1 MNFAKSLTARF
12 LQNTSGR
19 LLLLIQDLTEIIKS
33 IKVIFLIK
41 MTFFPSLLVKP
52 QTISSTLKCLKND
65 FLSNK
70 LTVTKK
76 FFPRSLINPFLI
88 QNPWQKLTFDAARKL
103 VTYYHYYAKMRM
115 IWLTTSFDIFTSI
128 CCTALEMKL
137 CVEDCFSKYGQI
149 RGFLWIWSH
158 LLKKSLMGN
167 FFFCAVNAGWQ
178 CRYTVPDLNC
188 FDLLFY

>member
-1 MNFAKSLTARF
+1 MRSRSSIFFRQNIKYLRQSLFFNKISGQCQRLFNKVASLRAETLFKKRLWHTRFSVNFAKSLTARF

-76 FFPRSLINPFLI
+76 FFPRSLINPSLI

-115 IWLTTSFDIFTSI
+115 I
-128 CCTALEMKL
+128 
-137 CVEDCFSKYGQI
+137 
-149 RGFLWIWSH
+149 
-158 LLKKSLMGN
+158 
-167 FFFCAVNAGWQ
+167 
-178 CRYTVPDLNC
+178 
-188 FDLLFY
+188 